1 MELEII
7 LGILLVYNV
16 LFTGFVVWTFIK
28 MNSEIRQIE
37 SKSELA
43 YGETKFNKMR
53 IEALEDIERNRWE
66 R

>member
-7 LGILLVYNV
+7 LNILLAYNII
-16 LFTGFVVWTFIK
+16 FTGFVVWTFIK
-28 MNSEIRQIE
+28 VNSEIGRIE

-53 IEALEDIERNRWE
+53 IEALEDLERNRWE